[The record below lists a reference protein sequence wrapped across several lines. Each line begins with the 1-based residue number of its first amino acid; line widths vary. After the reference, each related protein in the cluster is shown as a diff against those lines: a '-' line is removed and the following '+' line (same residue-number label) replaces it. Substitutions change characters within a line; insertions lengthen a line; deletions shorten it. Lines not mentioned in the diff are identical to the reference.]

1 MARRKPSD
9 DTEALSARI
18 AVLEAI
24 CAEACQAV
32 GAAGAPARVFDQLWA
47 AAQGAPDPARNDPA
61 DPCRGLRRGRLARSE
76 IA

>member
-9 DTEALSARI
+9 DIEALSARI

-32 GAAGAPARVFDQLWA
+32 GAAGAPARVLDQLWA
-47 AAQGAPDPARNDPA
+47 AAQGAPIARDDPA